1 MLSQKQKLLQKAGK
15 NFCRLK
21 LFLREMSYLLVLIWT
36 HGQLIYK
43 MIYRFHLK
51 LSNLK
56 KTSNYDYRDNIPNEN
71 NCEHIKNSKYPNCRE
86 TSAKVY
92 SFSKNSF
99 LKI

>member
-1 MLSQKQKLLQKAGK
+1 MDTRSAYLQ
-15 NFCRLK
+15 NDIQVSS
-21 LFLREMSYLLVLIWT
+21 EII
-36 HGQLIYK
+36 QP
-43 MIYRFHLK
+43 
-51 LSNLK
+51 K